1 MVLHILN
8 FDKYCHKWCGQINVM
23 IIYEDSNPLM
33 SMIFLTREIASAY
46 PETAECGQQGKKK
59 SSNKNDIIKKVIH

>member
-1 MVLHILN
+1 
-8 FDKYCHKWCGQINVM
+8 M